1 MFEYDYCHRFCQ
13 EDKTLRNEDEIHK
26 AIYDA
31 FLQQEVRRNRERVEE
46 IIFITSNNEKEIN
59 NKLYIDEEDE
69 ED

>member
-1 MFEYDYCHRFCQ
+1 M
-13 EDKTLRNEDEIHK
+13 RNEDEIHK

-59 NKLYIDEEDE
+59 NKLYIEEEDE

>member
-1 MFEYDYCHRFCQ
+1 M
-13 EDKTLRNEDEIHK
+13 RNEDEIHK
-26 AIYDA
+26 AIYDS

-59 NKLYIDEEDE
+59 NKLYIEEEDE